1 MILLALDTAHHAHTG
16 VYTLYNVRKG
26 LSFTFYDPDALNRF
40 TAFWYKNPI
49 AAMFAYKLNERK
61 NHV

>member
-1 MILLALDTAHHAHTG
+1 MTLLTIDTAQAALTG
-16 VYTLYNVRKG
+16 TWTLYNRAKG

-40 TAFWYKNPI
+40 TAFWYKNPM

-61 NHV
+61 NHA